1 MTPVPARPNLVPDP
15 RPVGPPGQLQ
25 QTNYSTNMG
34 IEAGTTMWCIEA
46 GTTMGIEA
54 GTTDKIVIKQDVLP
68 SKKGCKSN
76 LQIQKTEHDE

>member
-1 MTPVPARPNLVPDP
+1 
-15 RPVGPPGQLQ
+15 
-25 QTNYSTNMG
+25 MG

-46 GTTMGIEA
+46 GTTVGIEA